1 MYEVIEEPIQVG
13 AIFKGSKIKPRWF
26 IWKKRKYPIRD
37 VTFRWQDR
45 KGEETLLYFSVSDG
59 VNTYEICFN
68 QKSLNWFLSKVS
80 IEG

>member
-13 AIFKGSKIKPRWF
+13 VIFKGNKIRPRWF
-26 IWKKRKYPIRD
+26 IWKGRKYPIREI
-37 VTFRWQDR
+37 TFNWQDR

-59 VNTYEICFN
+59 TNIYEICFN
-68 QKSLNWFLSKVS
+68 QKRLNWFLSKVS